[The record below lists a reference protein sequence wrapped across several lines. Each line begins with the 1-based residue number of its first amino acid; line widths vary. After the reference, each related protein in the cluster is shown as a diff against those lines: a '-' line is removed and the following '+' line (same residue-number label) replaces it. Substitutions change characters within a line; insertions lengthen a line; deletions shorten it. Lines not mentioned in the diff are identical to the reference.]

1 MASMT
6 SGASGSTIGPEPL
19 EDRRRPADTRN
30 FSKFHWMSPASPSAS
45 GKAVSSS

>member
-1 MASMT
+1 MGRNRWTISP
-6 SGASGSTIGPEPL
+6 SGEM
-19 EDRRRPADTRN
+19 RN

>member
-1 MASMT
+1 MASIT
-6 SGASGSTIGPEPL
+6 SGASGSTMGRKRWTISPVGE
-19 EDRRRPADTRN
+19 TRN